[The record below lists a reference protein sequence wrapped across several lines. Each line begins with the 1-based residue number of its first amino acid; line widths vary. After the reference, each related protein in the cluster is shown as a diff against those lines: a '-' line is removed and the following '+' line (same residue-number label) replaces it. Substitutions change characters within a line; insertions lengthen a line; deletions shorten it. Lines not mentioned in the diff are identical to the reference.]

1 MRKFS
6 IVAGSHVVGDKV
18 FNAGDV
24 VASDDDLVKLHR
36 GKFVLL
42 PEPEVVYVE
51 VPSTTVAPEPVAEAL
66 VPGPVAEAT
75 EAVEAVEAPKAK
87 KAK

>member
-6 IVAGSHVVGDKV
+6 LIAGSHVVGDTV

-24 VASDDDLVKLHR
+24 VASDDDLVKLHK

-51 VPSTTVAPEPVAEAL
+51 APSTTAAPE
-66 VPGPVAEAT
+66 PVAEAT
-75 EAVEAVEAPKAK
+75 EAVEAPEAPKAK

>member
-6 IVAGSHVVGDKV
+6 LIAGSHVVGDKV

-24 VASDDDLVKLHR
+24 VASDDDLVKLHK

-51 VPSTTVAPEPVAEAL
+51 VPSTTVAPEPVAET
-66 VPGPVAEAT
+66 T
-75 EAVEAVEAPKAK
+75 EAVEVTEVPKAK

>member
-6 IVAGSHVVGDKV
+6 LIAGSHVVGDKV

-36 GKFVLL
+36 GKFALL

-51 VPSTTVAPEPVAEAL
+51 VPSTTVAPEPVAEA
-66 VPGPVAEAT
+66 T
-75 EAVEAVEAPKAK
+75 EAVEASEAPKTK

>member
-6 IVAGSHVVGDKV
+6 LIAGSHVVGDKV

-51 VPSTTVAPEPVAEAL
+51 VPSTTAAPEPIAEAPEPV
-66 VPGPVAEAT
+66 VEAT
-75 EAVEAVEAPKAK
+75 EAVEAAEAPKAK